1 MKIKLIYPNP
11 DSKDKL
17 YGRRAHSAA
26 LQLLAAITPK
36 RHDVTIVEEHLGGD
50 FEYNDHVDLVGIT
63 SMTIQSARAYAIAD
77 EYRRRGVKVV
87 LGGIHPSVVPEEA
100 MQHADAVVVGEA
112 ELLWETVLNDFGN
125 NIVKGIYR
133 SNNLVDMKRIPP
145 YRRDVFKK
153 GTSFSLA
160 QVQATRGCPYDCSF
174 CSAHLFSGRKYRF
187 RPVENVIAEIKALK
201 EKVIFFLDDNIFAN
215 SNYSGELFTELKK
228 LNKIWV
234 GQASMRLTVN
244 NPGLLKLAQESGCSG
259 LFIGVES
266 ISGKSLKEAG
276 AFKKNTAASPRDIAT
291 ALRIIHDHGIIIMAG
306 IIFGFDNDD
315 IDVFDRTTEFLTEN
329 KVALS
334 AFSTLT
340 PFPGTK
346 IFETMRAQNRIL
358 SYDWSQ
364 YDTNNAVFRP
374 KLMGPEQLR
383 EGTIK
388 AGVKFYSGRNI
399 FKKFFTNSRHPFY
412 YSVLAFSARH
422 SCRTNNN
429 IPFYMPSR

>member
-11 DSKDKL
+11 NSKDKL
-17 YGRRAHSAA
+17 YGRRVHSAA

-36 RHDVTIVEEHLGGD
+36 RHDMTIVEEHLGDD
-50 FEYNDHVDLVGIT
+50 FEYDDHVDLVGIT

-77 EYRRRGVKVV
+77 EYRRRGIKVV

-100 MQHADAVVVGEA
+100 AQHADAVVVGEA
-112 ELLWETVLNDFGN
+112 ELLWETVLNDFEN
-125 NIVKGIYR
+125 NTLKKIYR
-133 SNNLVDMKRIPP
+133 FNNLVDMKHIPP
-145 YRRDVFKK
+145 YRRDLFKN
-153 GTSFSLA
+153 GTTFSLA
-160 QVQATRGCPYDCSF
+160 QAQTSRGCPYDCSF

-201 EKVIFFLDDNIFAN
+201 EKVIFFLDDNIFTN
-215 SNYSGELFTELKK
+215 SNYSRELFTELKK

-259 LFIGVES
+259 LFIGIES
-266 ISGKSLKEAG
+266 ISGKSLKEVG
-276 AFKKNTAASPRDIAT
+276 GFNKNTAASQRDIAT
-291 ALRIIHDHGIIIMAG
+291 ALKIIHDHGIIIMAG

-315 IDVFDRTTEFLTEN
+315 IDVFDRTTDFLTKN
-329 KVALS
+329 RVALG

-358 SYDWSQ
+358 TYDWSQ
-364 YDTNNAVFRP
+364 YDARNAVFRP
-374 KLMGPEQLR
+374 KLMSPEQLR
-383 EGTIK
+383 EGTLN
-388 AGVKFYSGRNI
+388 AGVKFHSARNI
-399 FKKFFTNSRHPFY
+399 LKKFFTNNRHPFY

-422 SCRTNNN
+422 SCRRNNN